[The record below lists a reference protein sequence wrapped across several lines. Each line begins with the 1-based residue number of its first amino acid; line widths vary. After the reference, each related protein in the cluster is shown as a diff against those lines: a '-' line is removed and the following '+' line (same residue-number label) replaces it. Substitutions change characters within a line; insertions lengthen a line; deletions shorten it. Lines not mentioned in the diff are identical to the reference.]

1 MLQVNEIKQRFNQ
14 IERTIGNASTACQA
28 DTSAPAEL
36 KTCLQQLDQESEQVR
51 EALQANDENSIRQHI
66 DSMEQL
72 GDRAEMALKK
82 AGKVNDKVKSA
93 IRQAHSELSNL
104 KHQLH

>member
-14 IERTIGNASTACQA
+14 IERTIGNASSACQA
-28 DTSAPAEL
+28 DTAAPAEL

-51 EALQANDENSIRQHI
+51 EALQANDESGIRQHI
-66 DSMEQL
+66 DSMELL
-72 GDRAEMALKK
+72 GDRAEQALKR
-82 AGKVNDKVKSA
+82 AGKVDDKVKSA
-93 IRQAHSELSNL
+93 VRQAHNELSNL

>member
-28 DTSAPAEL
+28 DTSAPPEL
-36 KTCLQQLDQESEQVR
+36 KTCLQQMDQESEQVR
-51 EALQANDENSIRQHI
+51 DALQANDESSIRQHI

-72 GDRAEMALKK
+72 GDRAEKALKK

-93 IRQAHSELSNL
+93 IRQAHNELSNL

>member
-28 DTSAPAEL
+28 DTSAPPEL

-51 EALQANDENSIRQHI
+51 DALQANDESSIRQHI

-72 GDRAEMALKK
+72 GDRAEKALKK

-93 IRQAHSELSNL
+93 IRQAHTELSNL
-104 KHQLH
+104 KHHLH